1 MTTRPPRSAL
11 ARPRTWS
18 EFKRWCAARGL
29 KPLPAHPWTIAAYLR
44 WVDRRGGA
52 RDAHQALDAITREH
66 LLKTVRAPA
75 RHPVV
80 LRTLELIARRNEVR
94 GQHAALFDE
103 RDILEAP
110 APNTPET
117 PDEGDG
123 SEAAA
128 EAPPRKRRVLAS
140 QPRLTRKRPRTGR

>member
-1 MTTRPPRSAL
+1 MTMRSSRSAL

-44 WVDRRGGA
+44 WVDRRYGA
-52 RDAHQALDAITREH
+52 RDARHALDAITREH

-75 RHPVV
+75 RHPLV
-80 LRTLELIARRNEVR
+80 LRTLDLIARRSEVR
-94 GQHAALFDE
+94 AQHAALFDD

-110 APNTPET
+110 APDTPEA
-117 PDEGDG
+117 PDDD
-123 SEAAA
+123 AAQKGGA
-128 EAPPRKRRVLAS
+128 EVPSRKRRVLAS
-140 QPRLTRKRPRTGR
+140 QPRLTRKRPGTGR